1 MFTSAV
7 THAASHRI
15 LTLAAAGGFALSAVF
30 AGNAVLDGGSRTPSS
45 PILVEA
51 DLGSLLHFGGAT
63 STDGETSQPAAH
75 LTEDAGGVP
84 VGARQ

>member
-7 THAASHRI
+7 TLAASHRV

-30 AGNAVLDGGSRTPSS
+30 AGNAVLDDGSRTPSS

-51 DLGSLLHFGGAT
+51 DLGSLLHFGGPT
-63 STDGETSQPAAH
+63 STGGESNQPATH
-75 LTEDAGGVP
+75 LTVDAGGVP
-84 VGARQ
+84 GGAHR

>member
-7 THAASHRI
+7 TRVASHRV

-30 AGNAVLDGGSRTPSS
+30 AGNAVLDGGSRAPSS
-45 PILVEA
+45 PILVEV

-63 STDGETSQPAAH
+63 NTDGETSQPPAH

-84 VGARQ
+84 GDARQ